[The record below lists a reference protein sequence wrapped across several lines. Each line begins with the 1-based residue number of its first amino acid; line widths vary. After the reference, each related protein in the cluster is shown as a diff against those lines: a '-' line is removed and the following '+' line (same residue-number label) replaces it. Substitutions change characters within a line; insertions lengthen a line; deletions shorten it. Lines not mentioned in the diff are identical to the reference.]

1 MDVSQIVS
9 TWTPPTTSGS
19 AGTHL
24 KSEEL
29 KDAAQKFEALLL
41 NQFLGQALKPLLH
54 DSLGSNAPGSHLYQH
69 MLTDTISSQLS
80 NQESFGMSNLLHMQL
95 MGQFELTEPQPPITE
110 K

>member
-9 TWTPPTTSGS
+9 TWTPPPTTDP
-19 AGTHL
+19 AGTHP

-54 DSLGSNAPGSHLYQH
+54 DSLGSNAPGAHIYQH
-69 MLTDTISSQLS
+69 MLTDTISNQLS
-80 NQESFGMSNLLHMQL
+80 KQESFGMSTLLHMQL
-95 MGQFELTEPQPPITE
+95 LGQFESTEPKQPITE